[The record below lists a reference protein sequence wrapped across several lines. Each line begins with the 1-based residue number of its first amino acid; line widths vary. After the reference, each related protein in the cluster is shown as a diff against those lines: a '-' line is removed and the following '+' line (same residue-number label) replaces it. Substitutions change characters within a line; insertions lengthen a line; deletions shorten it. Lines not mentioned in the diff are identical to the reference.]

1 MKRLPKTK
9 ADALRE
15 LALAEAQ
22 LIKAEHDLLESVRS
36 RGGSEANLNCLRA
49 MFRKH
54 SGRAYQ

>member
-1 MKRLPKTK
+1 MKRPPETK

-15 LALAEAQ
+15 LARAEAQ
-22 LIKAEHDLLESVRS
+22 LIKAEHNLLESMRA
-36 RGGSEANLNCLRA
+36 RGGSEASLNYLRA